1 MSLINHRSYLVI
13 GISLLLGSLGLLTL
27 DVLNIN
33 EIIILILILL
43 AYMGIG
49 FILKPQIKSSNKI
62 NPLLK
67 SDKPILIEFLSEY

>member
-1 MSLINHRSYLVI
+1 MSLINHRSYFII
-13 GISLLLGSLGLLTL
+13 GISVILGSLGLLTL
-27 DVLNIN
+27 DGLNIN
-33 EIIILILILL
+33 DAIILIGILL

-49 FILKPQIKSSNKI
+49 FILKPQIKSSNNV